1 MMSIRTWWSMV
12 VATALTACASAAG
25 GPTAH
30 SSVHVEPQ
38 ADVAQAGVAAN
49 ANDAPAADNASTSLP
64 RLPGAPALSAAPE
77 RRINVLNL
85 PPGTPIATAVSEL
98 AAKLGLSVAV
108 DPEVH
113 GTTSVNLHNVTL
125 DEALQQIVAHN
136 GYAYQLQGQVLRVVP
151 IHLES
156 RTFHLDYVAI
166 SRVGTMSTI
175 VQRRLTNT
183 MATPLQGAGFTGING
198 AAGGISTYG
207 AAGLGD
213 QLTAQSVADVWQ
225 EIRVALSG
233 ILQAG
238 QPQPRGANAAG
249 ESVTQNVSMPA
260 AGGSGGMA
268 TGATSVSFPDGS
280 SLVISPMAGLIN
292 VTAMPDKLAAAEEF
306 INEFQSSVL
315 RQVLIEAKIVE
326 VELTKSF
333 QFGIDWSVLSN
344 SASGR
349 YGIILRSDPNVQQTG
364 NAGNIAFTFKGGT
377 TQISAVLTALESQGN
392 VSVLSNEKTTALN
405 NQRAIFD
412 VTTDEVFFNVTRS
425 PLLGTN
431 GGVVST
437 QTSIIPQQVSVG
449 VVLDVVP
456 QISTDN
462 VLTMNIRPAVTSVIR
477 VDSIT
482 VSDGST
488 ASAPVIARREGD
500 TIARLRAGETMVIG
514 GLVQTRKDHQRSGI
528 PVLRDLPLVGGL
540 FTHINDTE
548 TRSELV
554 VFLTP
559 TIISGQPATSGG
571 GR

>member
-1 MMSIRTWWSMV
+1 MSIRAWSAVIAAVM
-12 VATALTACASAAG
+12 LTACASAAG
-25 GPTAH
+25 GPKAH

-38 ADVAQAGVAAN
+38 VDVTQSGSAEN
-49 ANDAPAADNASTSLP
+49 ASNTPAADNTTTSLP
-64 RLPGAPALSAAPE
+64 RLRSAPALSAAPE
-77 RRINVLNL
+77 QRISVLNL
-85 PPGTPIATAVSEL
+85 PTGTPIATAVTEL
-98 AAKLGLSVAV
+98 GAKLGLSVTV
-108 DPEVH
+108 DPEVR
-113 GTTSVNLHNVTL
+113 GTTSASLRNVTL
-125 DEALQQIVAHN
+125 DEALQQIVSRS
-136 GYAYQLQGQVLRVVP
+136 GYAYQLQGTVLRVVP

-183 MATPLQGAGFTGING
+183 MATPLQGAMYNGGNSANAGIG
-198 AAGGISTYG
+198 AYG
-207 AAGLGD
+207 QAGLGD

-225 EIRVALSG
+225 EIRVALAG

-238 QPQPRGANAAG
+238 QPQVRGPAGAG
-249 ESVTQNVSMPA
+249 ESATQNVSAPSLGANGTM
-260 AGGSGGMA
+260 AGAS
-268 TGATSVSFPDGS
+268 SVGFPDGS

-292 VTAMPDKLAAAEEF
+292 VTAMPDKLEAVEDF
-306 INEFQSSVL
+306 INEFQASVL

-326 VELTKSF
+326 VTLTKSF
-333 QFGIDWSVLSN
+333 QFGIDWSVVSN
-344 SASGR
+344 SASGK
-349 YGIILRSDPNVQQTG
+349 YGVVLRSDPNVQQTG
-364 NAGNIAFTFKGGT
+364 NAGNVAFTFRGGN
-377 TQISAVLTALESQGN
+377 TQVSAILTALESQGD

-431 GGVVST
+431 GGVVTT
-437 QTSIIPQQVSVG
+437 QTSIIPQQISVG
-449 VVLDVVP
+449 VVLDVLP
-456 QISTDN
+456 QISAEN
-462 VLTMNIRPAVTSVIR
+462 VLTMNIRPAVTSIAR

-540 FTHINDTE
+540 FTHIDDTE

-571 GR
+571 R

>member
-1 MMSIRTWWSMV
+1 MSIRAWSAT
-12 VATALTACASAAG
+12 VATAMLTACASVAG
-25 GPTAH
+25 GPKAH

-38 ADVAQAGVAAN
+38 ADVAQARVAAG
-49 ANDAPAADNASTSLP
+49 ANDAPAADNASTALP
-64 RLPGAPALSAAPE
+64 RLPGTPALSAAPE
-77 RRINVLNL
+77 RRISAIDL
-85 PPGTPIATAVSEL
+85 PAGTSIATAVTEL
-98 AAKLGLSVAV
+98 GTKLGLNVVV
-108 DPEVH
+108 DPEVR
-113 GTTSVNLHNVTL
+113 GTTSASLRNVTL
-125 DEALQQIVAHN
+125 EEALQQIVTRG
-136 GYAYQLQGQVLRVVP
+136 GYAYQLQGTVLRVVP
-151 IHLES
+151 VHLES

-183 MATPLQGAGFTGING
+183 MATPLQGAGFTGVNG
-198 AAGGISTYG
+198 ANSGISTYG

-238 QPQPRGANAAG
+238 QPPTRGAAG
-249 ESVTQNVSMPA
+249 ESSTQPSNAPA
-260 AGGSGGMA
+260 LGTNTGMA
-268 TGATSVSFPDGS
+268 MGATSVSFPDGS
-280 SLVISPMAGLIN
+280 TLVISPMAGLIN
-292 VTAMPDKLAAAEEF
+292 ITAMPDKLAAAEEF

-333 QFGIDWSVLSN
+333 QFGIDWSVVSN
-344 SASGR
+344 SASGK
-349 YGIILRSDPNVQQTG
+349 YGIALRSDPNVQQTG
-364 NAGNIAFTFKGGT
+364 NAGNVAFTFKGGS

-449 VVLDVVP
+449 VVLDVLP

-528 PVLRDLPLVGGL
+528 PVLRELPLVGGL

-559 TIISGQPATSGG
+559 TIISGQPAASGG